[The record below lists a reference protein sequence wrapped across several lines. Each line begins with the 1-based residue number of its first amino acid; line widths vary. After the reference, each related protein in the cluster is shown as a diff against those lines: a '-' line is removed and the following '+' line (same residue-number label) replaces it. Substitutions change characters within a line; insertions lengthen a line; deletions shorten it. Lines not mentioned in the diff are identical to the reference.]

1 MDHKD
6 GISGFRK
13 FAITVSG
20 SINWSPTSGIYG
32 CSLEHS
38 LSGEQLPRPA
48 YYAIIDRRA
57 RRPIRVLRPRN
68 EGGGAPPTFSFV
80 HASASTDVS
89 LYWPRNSCCF
99 DLDSA
104 ERLEWIML
112 RFLITFW
119 YQYSK
124 HDRERCLWSW
134 LSFIISSS
142 IRVIIFLATRGT
154 VCFCRPSLV
163 RYTKSIKL

>member
-13 FAITVSG
+13 FAITVTG

-89 LYWPRNSCCF
+89 LYWPRNSCSVSISIRQKGWNRSCCVSWSRFDTNIANMIEKGVF
-99 DLDSA
+99 DLDYHFLFFDSSDNFSGDKGNSVFLSA
-104 ERLEWIML
+104 
-112 RFLITFW
+112 
-119 YQYSK
+119 
-124 HDRERCLWSW
+124 
-134 LSFIISSS
+134 
-142 IRVIIFLATRGT
+142 
-154 VCFCRPSLV
+154 
-163 RYTKSIKL
+163 